1 MQNQRNHPDDRWR
14 AEARERQRLH
24 RQRLRDGLHP
34 VMLVLPDIVW
44 AAWRVR
50 ERVPP
55 TTPDNALPFPIFQQD
70 LIDVLERWAR
80 TWLKSLRKK

>member
-50 ERVPP
+50 ERVL
-55 TTPDNALPFPIFQQD
+55 TVGTHVAEVSTQKIINSGKNLG
-70 LIDVLERWAR
+70 
-80 TWLKSLRKK
+80 